1 MSAFVLNAKPGE
13 IAETVLMPGDPLRAK
28 YIAETYLSDVR
39 QVTNVRNMT
48 GFTGTICGKPL
59 SVVGHGIGIP
69 SVMIYA
75 TDLIVEYGVKRL
87 VRVGSCGTVSNDVKV
102 RDLVIALGA
111 STDSNAN
118 RIRFGGL
125 DLAAVASYELLEK
138 VVNAARRADIRHF
151 VGQVFTSDFFHPPK
165 NTEMWEEL
173 NTYNIPAVEMEIAG
187 LYGVAAEYGAQAVAM
202 CTVSDEILTGKG
214 LTVEERQLGFDAMIK
229 VALDAIKNFD

>member
-1 MSAFVLNAKPGE
+1 MSAFVIDAKPGE

-39 QVTNVRNMT
+39 QVTNVRNMS
-48 GFTGTICGKPL
+48 GFTGTFCGKPL

-75 TDLIVEYGVKRL
+75 TDLIVEYGVKQL
-87 VRVGSCGTVSNDVKV
+87 VRVGSCGTVSNDVKM
-102 RDLVIALGA
+102 RDLVIAIAA

-138 VVNAARRADIRHF
+138 VVNAARRAEVRHC
-151 VGQVFTSDFFHPPK
+151 VGQVFTSDYFHPPK